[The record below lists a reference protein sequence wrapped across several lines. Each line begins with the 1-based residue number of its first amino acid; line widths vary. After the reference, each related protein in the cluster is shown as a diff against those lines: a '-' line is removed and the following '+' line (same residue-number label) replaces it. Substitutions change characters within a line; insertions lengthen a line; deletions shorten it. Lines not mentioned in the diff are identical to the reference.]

1 MESLLQETERKAT
14 TGDPIAMIHLSRW
27 LYRGEQG
34 LGQNRELSFDWA
46 KKAADLGNPEAQRM
60 TGLKLEYGDGV
71 RKDRV
76 KAFEWYRKAYENG
89 DPECCYQLATFF
101 EGQKGME
108 AHLPTAIAYYEEGA
122 RRGCGASQYQLA
134 FLCLMGRG
142 VTRNPA
148 RALDLLEES
157 GRNGIPSAFEV
168 LGRLYLQ
175 GREAPR
181 DPETAFDCFTRAL
194 EFFDVDDAIA
204 IGDSPIYYAL
214 CLLTGT
220 GCVQN
225 RKLGREVLQVAADAE
240 NPVAREVLAERV
252 IRNPQIQECFGFDA
266 TEAFR
271 KTGKGEWDISG
282 LLR

>member
-1 MESLLQETERKAT
+1 
-14 TGDPIAMIHLSRW
+14 MIHLSRW

-34 LGQNRELSFDWA
+34 VTANRELSFDWA
-46 KKAADLGNPEAQRM
+46 KKAATLGNAEAQRM
-60 TGLKLEYGDGV
+60 TGLKLEYGDGTG
-71 RKDRV
+71 KDRV

-134 FLCLMGRG
+134 FRHLMGRG
-142 VTRNPA
+142 VPRDPV

-157 GRNGIPSAFEV
+157 GRNGIPSAFEA

-175 GREAPR
+175 GRETPR
-181 DPETAFDCFTRAL
+181 DADMAFDCFTRGL

-204 IGDSPIYYAL
+204 LGDCPIYYAL

-220 GCVQN
+220 GCGQD
-225 RKLGREVLQVAADAE
+225 RKLGREVLQVAANAG
-240 NPVAREVLAERV
+240 NPVALDVLAEGV
-252 IRNPQIQECFGFDA
+252 IRNPQIQECFGFD
-266 TEAFR
+266 TIESFR
-271 KTGKGEWDISG
+271 KTGKGDWDISR